1 MAANGHWINDRFV
14 PENLETVE
22 LDAHMKFY
30 TRVRS
35 GTLNNSLRKMEKYIN
50 EKYDEAA
57 LS

>member
-1 MAANGHWINDRFV
+1 MAPNGHWINDRFV

-30 TRVRS
+30 TSVRS

-50 EKYDEAA
+50 EKYDEVA
-57 LS
+57 LI

>member
-14 PENLETVE
+14 LENLETVE
-22 LDAHMKFY
+22 LDAHLKFY
-30 TRVRS
+30 TSVRS

-57 LS
+57 LI